1 MKRKKRLG
9 DLLVELGYIT
19 QKQVDEA
26 IKIQKTTSKRLGRIF
41 VEQGLIT
48 EESLMNLLELQ
59 LGIPRIDFEL
69 IDIDMKAV
77 TTISEGLAKKYNLIP
92 VMFRDNNIV
101 VAMSDPL
108 NVFAEED
115 VALSSGYKVLI
126 GISSE
131 EEIKDAIAKYYSK
144 DFMEKAAAKLNE
156 EKINYDNK
164 ENDDEINEENTSPA
178 VKLIDRIIENAV
190 RNKVSDIHIEP
201 QKNNIV
207 IRYRI
212 DGKLRK
218 QFEAPKE
225 PLNSMVTRIKLLS
238 GMDISERRIPQDGKI
253 LSEIDGRE
261 IDLRVSILPSI
272 NGENLVIR
280 ILDKTAFEI
289 SKENLGFRESDIK
302 LLDKMTSKAYGML
315 LVTGPTGSG
324 KTSTLYSILKD
335 LKTDENNVITLE
347 DPVEYSMEGIIQV
360 NVNVK
365 AGLSFSK
372 GLRAI
377 LRQDP
382 DVIMIGEIRD
392 EETATM
398 AIRSSITGHKV
409 LSTLHTNDAP
419 SAVVRL
425 LDMGVPPYLICS
437 SISGI
442 VAQRLVRKLCDN
454 CKEEYYANSYEKE
467 ILKIPNDKEAKLFK
481 AVGCVK
487 CASTGYKG
495 RTGIFEIMELNEKIR
510 DLISKREDILE
521 IRNEAIK
528 SGMKTLFEA
537 GRDVV
542 LNGETTID
550 ELMRTTLI
558 NE

>member
-1 MKRKKRLG
+1 MKNKKRLG

-26 IKIQKTTSKRLGRIF
+26 IKIQKSTSKRLGRIF

-59 LGIPRIDFEL
+59 LGIPRIDLESV
-69 IDIDMKAV
+69 DVNMTAV

-92 VMFRDNNIV
+92 VKFNNGNLVI
-101 VAMSDPL
+101 AMSDPL

-115 VALSSGYKVLI
+115 VALSSGYKVEI
-126 GISSE
+126 GIASE
-131 EEIKDAIAKYYSK
+131 EEIRNAIAKYYSR

-156 EKINYDNK
+156 EEKINENK
-164 ENDDEINEENTSPA
+164 EDEDEIKEENSSPA

-212 DGKLRK
+212 DGRLKK

-253 LSEIDGRE
+253 LSEIDGKE

-280 ILDKTAFEI
+280 ILDKTAFDI
-289 SKENLGFRESDIK
+289 SKVNLGLTDRDINI
-302 LLDKMTSKAYGML
+302 LDDITKKPYGML

-324 KTSTLYSILKD
+324 KTSTLYSLLKD
-335 LKTDENNVITLE
+335 LKNEENNIITLE
-347 DPVEYSMEGIIQV
+347 DPVEYSVEGIVQV
-360 NVNVK
+360 NVNTK
-365 AGLSFSK
+365 AGLTFSS

-382 DVIMIGEIRD
+382 DIIMVGEIRD

-398 AIRSSITGHKV
+398 AMRSAITGHTV
-409 LSTLHTNDAP
+409 LSTLHTNDAA
-419 SAVVRL
+419 STIIRL
-425 LDMGVPPYLICS
+425 LDMEIPPYLICS
-437 SISGI
+437 SLTGV
-442 VAQRLVRKLCDN
+442 VAQRLSRKLCDN
-454 CKEEYYANSYEKE
+454 CKEEYLASSYEKE
-467 ILKIPNDKEAKLFK
+467 LLGVSDKEEIKLYK
-481 AVGCVK
+481 AVGCSK
-487 CASTGYKG
+487 CAESGYKG
-495 RTGIFEIMELNEKIR
+495 RTGIFEIMVISQKIKEMIYNR
-510 DLISKREDILE
+510 ENISE
-521 IRNEAIK
+521 IRKQAIK
-528 SGMKTLFEA
+528 EGMRTLFESA
-537 GRDVV
+537 RNLV
-542 LNGETTID
+542 LDGKTSIN
-550 ELMRTTLI
+550 ELMRITVI